1 MQLTKNIF
9 KYLENFAINEIKMDN
24 FDKSMLSNFI
34 NYTPTIN
41 YSYISTNPISF
52 CLGDVNT
59 NAPIIYNLNYV
70 TNLSD
75 RKTVEIDVY
84 TSSDIDVDSVTLDL
98 CSGVNGNAV
107 RGSIKNTN
115 PVTGGTLTTLVF
127 DLGNIN
133 NSRLRQYSNIRSLK
147 LHINADDLIICGICA
162 FNSEYIITYDELIDI
177 VRASNAY
184 VLDKLN
190 LDVLPF
196 NTTLYEA
203 VYKLSA
209 YYVWQRVGTT
219 PRNTKKGFSYLKN
232 DADELIKYYLTNGY
246 HPHLVPYTN
255 TVRSKNRHKAKDSMT
270 DVLFKQHKILIDAI
284 YDGNYISKGQDVDNY
299 YTKEETDNL
308 LNVKVDKVQGKG
320 LSTKDFTGDDQEK
333 LNSLHNYDDTEV
345 RQLIDEKIDEE
356 DSQRYF
362 DELADNL

>member
-24 FDKSMLSNFI
+24 FNSTMVDNFI
-34 NYTPTIN
+34 NYTPTID
-41 YSYISTNPISF
+41 YSFISTNPISF
-52 CLGDVNT
+52 RFGDVST
-59 NAPIIYNLNYV
+59 NNPIVYNLNFV

-107 RGSIKNTN
+107 RASFKNTN
-115 PVTGGTLTTLVF
+115 QVTGDTLTTLIF

-133 NSRLRQYSNIRSLK
+133 NTRLRHLSNIRSLR
-147 LHINADDLIICGICA
+147 LTTDATDFVISGISA
-162 FNSEYIITYDELIDI
+162 FNSEFIITYDELIDI

-190 LDVLPF
+190 LDKLPID
-196 NTTLYEA
+196 TTLYEA
-203 VYKLSA
+203 IYKLSA
-209 YYVWQRVGTT
+209 YYVWQRVGVT
-219 PRNTKKGFSYLKN
+219 PRNTKKGFSYLKT

-255 TVRSKNRHKAKDSMT
+255 TVRSNRNSRKNNFD
-270 DVLFKQHKILIDAI
+270 DIIFQQHKGLIDVI
-284 YDGNYISKGQDVDNY
+284 Y
-299 YTKEETDNL
+299 
-308 LNVKVDKVQGKG
+308 
-320 LSTKDFTGDDQEK
+320 GDDIGE
-333 LNSLHNYDDTEV
+333 
-345 RQLIDEKIDEE
+345 
-356 DSQRYF
+356 
-362 DELADNL
+362 